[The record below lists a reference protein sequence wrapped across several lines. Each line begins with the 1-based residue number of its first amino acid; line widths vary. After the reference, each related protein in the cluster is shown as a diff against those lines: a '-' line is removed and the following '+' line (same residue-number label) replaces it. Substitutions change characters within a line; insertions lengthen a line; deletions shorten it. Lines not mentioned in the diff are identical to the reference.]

1 MSRGYALSF
10 DERLLKR
17 LLDLVLSFVLLVV
30 TSPILVLVSAAVKLC
45 DGGPVFYRQVRCT
58 KDDQLFTIIKFRSM
72 VVDAES
78 SEGPVLASRH
88 DDRVTVVG
96 RFLRASRLDEL
107 PQLFNIL
114 KGDMSFVGPRPE
126 RPEMI
131 QAYERDMPEFR
142 FRTRVKSR
150 TDGIRTGVWQ
160 V

>member
-1 MSRGYALSF
+1 MGAERIHVFDTPFLLSRGYALSF

-30 TSPILVLVSAAVKLC
+30 TSPLLVLVSAAVKLC

-88 DDRVTVVG
+88 DYG
-96 RFLRASRLDEL
+96 GGSISAGK
-107 PQLFNIL
+107 Q
-114 KGDMSFVGPRPE
+114 
-126 RPEMI
+126 
-131 QAYERDMPEFR
+131 
-142 FRTRVKSR
+142 TR
-150 TDGIRTGVWQ
+150 
-160 V
+160 

>member
-1 MSRGYALSF
+1 
-10 DERLLKR
+10 
-17 LLDLVLSFVLLVV
+17 
-30 TSPILVLVSAAVKLC
+30 
-45 DGGPVFYRQVRCT
+45 
-58 KDDQLFTIIKFRSM
+58 M

-142 FRTRVKSR
+142 FRTRVKA
-150 TDGIRTGVWQ
+150 GLTGYAQ
-160 V
+160 VYGKYNTSPYDKLKLDLFYIENYSFLLDIETICC

>member
-1 MSRGYALSF
+1 MCIR
-10 DERLLKR
+10 DR
-17 LLDLVLSFVLLVV
+17 
-30 TSPILVLVSAAVKLC
+30 
-45 DGGPVFYRQVRCT
+45 
-58 KDDQLFTIIKFRSM
+58 
-72 VVDAES
+72 VDAES

-131 QAYERDMPEFR
+131 QALSLIHIYQSCTALGAGASKE
-142 FRTRVKSR
+142 
-150 TDGIRTGVWQ
+150 
-160 V
+160 